1 MWKRIKISSCIV
13 KRKNHFLQLKM
24 AQTTNQKDDDES
36 VNDSSYLRSG
46 DNNCSQID
54 YKYASK
60 GPQIKAAIAG
70 S

>member
-1 MWKRIKISSCIV
+1 
-13 KRKNHFLQLKM
+13 M
-24 AQTTNQKDDDES
+24 AQTTNEKDDDES